1 MPLFLATLALAGAG
15 QTDGLKPVVIK
26 PEPSRFQTAAPLP
39 GLESVMLDSVGGGI
53 GVAQQTARAKN
64 LQARI
69 LWIDGTA
76 NLDRVSTPERIA
88 QIVSKAKQVGFNTIV
103 FDVKPIVGY
112 TLYPSDLTEKITE
125 WREQK
130 LPKDF
135 DPLRVMVKQCRDQ
148 GLRLYASMNAF
159 SEGHRF
165 TRTGPG
171 YSTPEQQTV
180 QYEATPLIR
189 ATWPNEGTFPLVPG
203 GQLSTLK
210 PESIQVW
217 TSWTGGTKLPP
228 GSYLVVCDPDGVVRD
243 SISPTDARDPIIPSG
258 GSALVGT
265 GAGAQFLKS
274 KMNLG
279 GYAKFDSEAHYIRIA
294 NRQTQWPLMMNP
306 HHPLVQQR
314 ALQFV
319 EEVLKYYEVDGI
331 ILDDRL
337 RYGGINADFSDLSKQ
352 QFEKHVGEK
361 INWPSDIYKIT
372 YSAQLK
378 EGFRPGKWFDAWL
391 AWRALTM
398 RNWVA
403 RARQII
409 DRTRPGAQF
418 GVYAGS
424 WFGEYTK
431 FGNNYASPEFSAGFG
446 FLTKDYKKTGFAPL
460 LDFLITGCYYRTAT
474 IYEALE
480 KGQAVGH
487 TVEAG
492 GQLSNRA
499 VRDQT
504 WVYAGIKLD
513 DYYGNPRALAR
524 CLQAA
529 AGSTQGV
536 MVFDLSHKIDTAW
549 PILEAAFKQPAN
561 SPNSQPGLLAEVRKR
576 RDALDAMGVKEPP
589 VIIHEGASGTGF

>member
-15 QTDGLKPVVIK
+15 QTETLKPVVIK

-39 GLESVMLDSVGGGI
+39 GLESVTLDTVGGGV
-53 GVAQQTARAKN
+53 GVAQQLARAKN

-76 NLDRVSTPERIA
+76 NLERVSTPERIA
-88 QIVSKAKQVGFNTIV
+88 QIVAKAKQVGFNTIV

-125 WREQK
+125 WREQT

-135 DPLRVMVKQCRDQ
+135 DPLRVMVKQCREQ
-148 GLRLYASMNAF
+148 GLRLYASLNAF
-159 SEGHRF
+159 SEGHRL

-171 YSTPEQQTV
+171 YNTPEQQTV
-180 QYEATPLIR
+180 QYEARPIIR
-189 ATWPNEGTFPLVPG
+189 ATWPNEGTYPLVLG
-203 GQLSTLK
+203 QQLSALK

-217 TSWTGGTKLPP
+217 TSWTGGTKLPA

-243 SISPTDARDPIIPSG
+243 TISPAENRDPIIPTG
-258 GSALVGT
+258 GSTLIGI
-265 GAGAQFLKS
+265 GAGADFLKT
-274 KMNLG
+274 KMNRG
-279 GYAKFDSEAHYIRIA
+279 GYAKFDSEAHYVRIA

-331 ILDDRL
+331 VLDDRL
-337 RYGGINADFSDLSKQ
+337 RYGGINADFSDLSKEL
-352 QFEKHVGEK
+352 FEKHVGEK
-361 INWPSDIYKIT
+361 VNWPSDIYKIT

-431 FGNNYASPEFSAGFG
+431 FGNNYSSPEFNAGFG

-487 TVEAG
+487 TVEAA

-536 MVFDLSHKIDTAW
+536 MVFDLSHKIDTVW
-549 PILEAAFKQPAN
+549 PILEAAFKQPAP
-561 SPNSQPGLLAEVRKR
+561 SPNSQPSLLAEIRKR

-589 VIIHEGASGTGF
+589 VIIYEGASGTGF

>member
-1 MPLFLATLALAGAG
+1 M
-15 QTDGLKPVVIK
+15 VI
-26 PEPSRFQTAAPLP
+26 
-39 GLESVMLDSVGGGI
+39 
-53 GVAQQTARAKN
+53 
-64 LQARI
+64 
-69 LWIDGTA
+69 
-76 NLDRVSTPERIA
+76 
-88 QIVSKAKQVGFNTIV
+88 
-103 FDVKPIVGY
+103 
-112 TLYPSDLTEKITE
+112 
-125 WREQK
+125 
-130 LPKDF
+130 
-135 DPLRVMVKQCRDQ
+135 
-148 GLRLYASMNAF
+148 
-159 SEGHRF
+159 
-165 TRTGPG
+165 
-171 YSTPEQQTV
+171 
-180 QYEATPLIR
+180 
-189 ATWPNEGTFPLVPG
+189 
-203 GQLSTLK
+203 
-210 PESIQVW
+210 
-217 TSWTGGTKLPP
+217 
-228 GSYLVVCDPDGVVRD
+228 CDPDGVVRD
-243 SISPTDARDPIIPSG
+243 MISPTDARDPIIPSG
-258 GSALVGT
+258 GSALVGA
-265 GAGAQFLKS
+265 GAGALFLKS

-352 QFEKHVGEK
+352 LFEKHVGEK
-361 INWPSDIYKIT
+361 VNWPSDIYKIT

-536 MVFDLSHKIDTAW
+536 MVFDLSHKIDTFW
-549 PILEAAFKQPAN
+549 PILEAAFKQPAS
-561 SPNSQPGLLAEVRKR
+561 SPNAQPGLLAEIRKR